1 MKVTVISV
9 VIGALETIPK
19 CLTRRLEELEIRGRT
34 EIIQITTSLKL
45 ARILSRVLET

>member
-19 CLTRRLEELEIRGRT
+19 RLVKGLEDSDIRG
-34 EIIQITTSLKL
+34 
-45 ARILSRVLET
+45 